1 MPLAT
6 ASSAYWI
13 CKARVAAKAARDDFT
28 AALTVLDDAEKHH
41 PQVVILFSL
50 VLVHLLYSDSYEIV
64 LYQYLVT
71 LCYFVTLYTVFIGK
85 LFVVTDC
92 LINKYVWNY

>member
-41 PQVVILFSL
+41 PEVVILFSL

-64 LYQYLVT
+64 LYRYLVT